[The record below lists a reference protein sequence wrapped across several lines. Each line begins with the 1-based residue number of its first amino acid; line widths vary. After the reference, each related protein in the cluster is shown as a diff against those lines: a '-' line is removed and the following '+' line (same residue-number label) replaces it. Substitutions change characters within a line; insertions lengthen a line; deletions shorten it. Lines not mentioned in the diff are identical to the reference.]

1 MITSITVL
9 SYAAMLER
17 AKDHGIPA
25 NVFVVSIVD
34 PEEAPIF
41 EQDTDRIITLRF
53 HDLDPEWPVD
63 PERDPRPSYVFMN
76 EDHARRSVDHV
87 LRFHQHPESWACLV
101 NCMAGVS
108 RSGAIGTFA
117 RRLAAISYG
126 NFKKRNPGLHP
137 NRHVLRLLVQELRT
151 RTVAGRL
158 IAGGL
163 ARREIQSRARSTA
176 PTTASDRQRRRC
188 R

>member
-1 MITSITVL
+1 MITSVTCL
-9 SYAAMLER
+9 SYEGMLER
-17 AKDHGIPA
+17 AKHYRIPA

-41 EQDTDRIITLRF
+41 AADTDRIITLRF

-76 EDHARRSVDHV
+76 EDHARRIVDHV

-108 RSGAIGTFA
+108 RSGAVGTF
-117 RRLAAISYG
+117 
-126 NFKKRNPGLHP
+126 
-137 NRHVLRLLVQELRT
+137 VQR
-151 RTVAGRL
+151 VAGIPAEQFL
-158 IAGGL
+158 TQNTGL
-163 ARREIQSRARSTA
+163 RPNPYVHKLLMRQLTWRRRRGWSRRMSRA
-176 PTTASDRQRRRC
+176 
-188 R
+188 